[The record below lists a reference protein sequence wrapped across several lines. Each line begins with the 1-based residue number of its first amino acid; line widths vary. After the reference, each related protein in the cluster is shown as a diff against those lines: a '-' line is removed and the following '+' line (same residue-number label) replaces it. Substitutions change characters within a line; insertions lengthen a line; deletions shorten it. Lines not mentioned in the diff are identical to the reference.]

1 MNKTTKDK
9 LDKIP
14 ILNWIVKL
22 LKRIQLPGSQ
32 GFSVYDLLEMYVIG
46 IFKGALTT
54 RASAIAFS
62 FFTAIFPFLL
72 FIIILIPYIPFDN
85 FKVDFLDFLDSILP
99 PQTTDFFNQNIFENI
114 NDRSTG
120 GLLSTVFLV
129 SMFLMANGVNAVFS
143 GFENSNH
150 QQLNR
155 NLGRLG
161 QHSNAV
167 IGNIRPINISDHA
180 LPGRKGRGAIAFE
193 VGESNP
199 LLIVVAHLALGRR
212 NQDAQ
217 LKYIGGLI
225 GRYRNV
231 VLMGDMNTDSLRI
244 LNDSPLRNA
253 GLKSAHARAT
263 YPSWRPTKCYDQI
276 LVSAHIKIIR
286 MAVLDFVLSDHLP
299 VAIEIELPK

>member
-1 MNKTTKDK
+1 MALPSGMAVTPVLLESWRRFTRQDP
-9 LDKIP
+9 LQTRST
-14 ILNWIVKL
+14 LKL
-22 LKRIQLPGSQ
+22 LSYNIQVGIQTRRYPDYLLKAWQHLLPSARRELNLQQIAELIRHYDIIALQEIDGGS
-32 GFSVYDLLEMYVIG
+32 FRTRYVDQIHYLA
-46 IFKGALTT
+46 KA
-54 RASAIAFS
+54 AHKD
-62 FFTAIFPFLL
+62 
-72 FIIILIPYIPFDN
+72 YW
-85 FKVDFLDFLDSILP
+85 
-99 PQTTDFFNQNIFENI
+99 
-114 NDRSTG
+114 
-120 GLLSTVFLV
+120 
-129 SMFLMANGVNAVFS
+129 
-143 GFENSNH
+143 H

-167 IGNIRPINISDHA
+167 IGNIKPININDHA

-276 LVSAHIKIIR
+276 LVSAHIKIIK